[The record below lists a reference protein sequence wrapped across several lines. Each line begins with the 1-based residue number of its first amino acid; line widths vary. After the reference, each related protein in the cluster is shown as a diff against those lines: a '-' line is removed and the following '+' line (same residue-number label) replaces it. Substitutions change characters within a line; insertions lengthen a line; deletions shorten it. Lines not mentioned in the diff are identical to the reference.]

1 MWSERSS
8 SPAHHPPGS
17 HLWGTVASTRAHN
30 DDCQAR
36 AFPGRGT
43 RGSAIGLRVGLNN
56 LGSARRGW
64 FGVIVRVLLS
74 ILYAV
79 VGTVLGLLG
88 LRGCGRAV
96 KDVEL
101 LVLRHEVA
109 VLGRQVAR
117 PRLAPK
123 DRLLFWCRCR
133 VGYHGLCGGLGSS
146 VRRRCRAQPQ
156 ARGEV

>member
-1 MWSERSS
+1 M
-8 SPAHHPPGS
+8 
-17 HLWGTVASTRAHN
+17 
-30 DDCQAR
+30 
-36 AFPGRGT
+36 
-43 RGSAIGLRVGLNN
+43 
-56 LGSARRGW
+56 
-64 FGVIVRVLLS
+64 IVRVLLS

-88 LRGCGRAV
+88 LRGRGRVV

-123 DRLLFWCRCR
+123 DRLLFWCGVASATTACVADWDRRPGDAAAHNPKRAGRSSCCR
-133 VGYHGLCGGLGSS
+133 G
-146 VRRRCRAQPQ
+146 
-156 ARGEV
+156 ARVAPGR